1 MFQSIALT
9 VGLRYTRAQRQN
21 HFISFI
27 SLISML
33 GLVLGVTVL
42 ILVLSVMNGFDRE
55 LRQRILGMVPHAI
68 VQTSQPIMNWQEPAS
83 IALQVEGVVGVA
95 PFVHGQGMFNN
106 RGQVQPVL
114 LNGIE
119 PTAEANVSILPDH
132 MVQGRI
138 DDLVAGEFNI
148 LMGDLLAR
156 QLGAR
161 VGDKVTLFLPEASL
175 TVAGIVPRLKRF
187 TLVGIFKV
195 GAELDANLAIM
206 HISDASKLKRLGGGV
221 EGLRLKLDNLFEAPS
236 TATQVALELPGQFWT
251 SDWTRTHGSL
261 FQAIQLE
268 RRMLGLLLM
277 LVVAVAAFNIVSTL
291 VMLVVEKQA
300 DIAILRTLGASERE
314 VMGIFIVQGSI
325 IGFLGTLIGTLIGVI
340 LALNI
345 THIVSYVEQLFGFQ
359 VLSADVYF
367 ISYFPSQVKLEDVL
381 LISISSFVLCVL
393 ATLYPAWRAS
403 KVEPA
408 QVLRHE

>member
-1 MFQSIALT
+1 
-9 VGLRYTRAQRQN
+9 
-21 HFISFI
+21 
-27 SLISML
+27 
-33 GLVLGVTVL
+33 
-42 ILVLSVMNGFDRE
+42 
-55 LRQRILGMVPHAI
+55 
-68 VQTSQPIMNWQEPAS
+68 VQTAQPVMDWQQPA
-83 IALQVEGVVGVA
+83 ALAMQVEGVVGVA
-95 PFVHGQGMFNN
+95 PFVHGQGMFSNFG
-106 RGQVQPVL
+106 RVKPVL
-114 LNGIE
+114 FHGIE
-119 PTAEANVSILPDH
+119 PEAEARVSILPNH
-132 MVQGRI
+132 MTQGSVS
-138 DDLVAGEFNI
+138 DLKAGEFNI

-156 QLGAR
+156 QLGAS

-175 TVAGIVPRLKRF
+175 SVAGIIPRLKRF

-206 HISDASKLKRLGGGV
+206 HIADASKLKRLGGGA
-221 EGLRLKLDNLFEAPS
+221 EGLRLKLDDLFTAPEK
-236 TATQVALELPGQFWT
+236 AKQVALKLPGQYWT
-251 SDWTRTHGSL
+251 NDWTRTHGSL

-300 DIAILRTLGASERE
+300 DIAILRTLGASQRD

-325 IGFLGTLIGTLIGVI
+325 IGFLGTLMGTLIGVV

-345 THIVSYVEQLFGFQ
+345 TSLVDWAERIFGFK
-359 VLSADVYF
+359 VLSAEVYF

-381 LISISSFVLCVL
+381 VISIGSFVLCVM

-408 QVLRHE
+408 EVLRYE